1 MKVLYDWLKEFV
13 AFTAAPE
20 ELRERLSLSG
30 TAVDAIE
37 QSAAGAVLDVE
48 VTANRGDCLGHY
60 GLAREISTV
69 FRQPLRSVAP
79 KLNFAALPRVTR
91 RTSGLSVVIR

>member
-1 MKVLYDWLKEFV
+1 MRVLYDWLAEFV
-13 AFTAAPE
+13 AFAATPE

-37 QSAAGAVLDVE
+37 KGAGGTVLDVE

-60 GLAREISTV
+60 GLAREVSAV
-69 FRQPLRSVAP
+69 
-79 KLNFAALPRVTR
+79 
-91 RTSGLSVVIR
+91 G